1 MADSTV
7 LLAIADLFFLSKI
20 KTAIEAQNRAVC
32 VATQIQP
39 ILKEAVDQAVSLII
53 LDLGISTLD
62 PMNLIREIRRID
74 PLKNL
79 PVLCYINHTQVPAW
93 EEKLKDKSTKVVPN
107 SFISA
112 NIGNVVG
119 LMSIFTSK

>member
-1 MADSTV
+1 MSHSTI

-20 KTAIEAQNRAVC
+20 KTALEAQGCTVR
-32 VATQIQP
+32 VATQVQP

-62 PMNLIREIRRID
+62 PVQLVQEIRRTE
-74 PLKNL
+74 PLGNL

-93 EEKLKDKSTKVVPN
+93 EEKLKDNRVKVVPN
-107 SFISA
+107 SFVSSS
-112 NIGNVVG
+112 IGNIVG
-119 LMSIFTSK
+119 LTGMFK